1 MKADIEFFD
10 QTKAA
15 CQSKSDEWDVRK
27 EMRSQEVEG
36 IDAALDIL
44 TSDENRALFDKSIKP
59 GVANFLQI
67 SSSAPASRAYETLK
81 AQVKKSHSVRLA
93 ALAVQIRT
101 SKAGHFDK
109 VIKDIDLMLKTL
121 ADEGA
126 ADLDKKTQCLDEYQ
140 DITKTVKDLDWKIKN
155 NVAEI
160 ENLEQ
165 LIELRTSEKDAA
177 NEKIKETNQYIKD
190 ITDERKAE
198 NEAYIVAKDDD
209 DAAINVLDTA
219 KAAMAKFYKKN
230 GVKMGAIQGAAKG
243 AVLAQDEPV
252 FERSEDDAPDAS
264 FSGKGKNKNA
274 SKNILSLFS
283 YIIEDLTN
291 ELIHEKKTEAQS
303 QADFEKESATAE
315 QLVSDLEEKV
325 VTLEG
330 IIATR
335 VDDKKDENKDM
346 KENNVD
352 RDAELKYQAKIT
364 PDCDWIIKAFDGRA
378 DARAAEA
385 GGLTTA
391 KEFLAGK
398 TSLIQSEHKF
408 DDSKLSSLGFLGVA
422 H

>member
-1 MKADIEFFD
+1 
-10 QTKAA
+10 
-15 CQSKSDEWDVRK
+15 
-27 EMRSQEVEG
+27 
-36 IDAALDIL
+36 
-44 TSDENRALFDKSIKP
+44 LFDKSIKP